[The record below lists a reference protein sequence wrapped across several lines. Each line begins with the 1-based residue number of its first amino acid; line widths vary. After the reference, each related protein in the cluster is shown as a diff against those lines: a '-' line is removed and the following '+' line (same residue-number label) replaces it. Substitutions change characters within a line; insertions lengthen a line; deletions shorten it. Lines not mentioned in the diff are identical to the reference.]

1 MTDPGAP
8 RLPLRIVWNGSS
20 VQREVSPEATL
31 QQLLHD
37 ELDDVSVKKGC
48 GEGVCGSCTVLVD
61 GTPVASC
68 IRLAVQAD
76 GREVTTASGLLS
88 RDPSVGA
95 LVDHLVAREAFQCG
109 ATALPESSS
118 QQPLS
123 WPSAGLSLLMTF
135 ASRSRATSAVAAD
148 TSRWSRPWS
157 PPPSASRCLL
167 SCTRGQTCEPR
178 SPAPPA
184 IRATCASKM
193 RSRDGSSG
201 VSTPPPISSPSTP
214 APRAR
219 CRA

>member
-48 GEGVCGSCTVLVD
+48 GEGVCGSCTVLMD
-61 GTPVASC
+61 GRPVASC

-88 RDPSVGA
+88 RDPSVGT

-109 ATALPESSS
+109 LHTIMEALLEELSFTASERNDRKVVIDAPDVHRVLD
-118 QQPLS
+118 PL
-123 WPSAGLSLLMTF
+123 LTDQDL
-135 ASRSRATSAVAAD
+135 
-148 TSRWSRPWS
+148 
-157 PPPSASRCLL
+157 
-167 SCTRGQTCEPR
+167 
-178 SPAPPA
+178 
-184 IRATCASKM
+184 
-193 RSRDGSSG
+193 
-201 VSTPPPISSPSTP
+201 
-214 APRAR
+214 AR
-219 CRA
+219 FIL